1 MKAVILAAGEGTR
14 MRPLTLE
21 KPKPLLEV
29 FGKPLIQYT
38 FEALP
43 DSVDEV
49 IVIVNY
55 KEEKIRAFLGSSFMG
70 KKVTYVVQD
79 ELNGTAG
86 ALWKAKDLLT
96 EKFLVV
102 MSDDMYSRAD
112 IERCLVH
119 DWAMMIYQAHMS
131 EKVGSVTLNAD
142 GTVCEVVEGG
152 AADSTDPLVNTNVF
166 VLQPELFKHP
176 LISKAVGSSEY
187 GLPQTVLSAIPG
199 KVQAVEATFWLS
211 LTEPS
216 DITRAELVL
225 SGHERT

>member
-1 MKAVILAAGEGTR
+1 MKAVILAAGEGVR

-29 FGKPLIQYT
+29 LGKPLIAYT
-38 FEALP
+38 FESLP

-49 IVIVNY
+49 IVIIKY
-55 KEEKIRAFLGSSFMG
+55 KEEMIRAFLGDSFMG
-70 KKVTYVVQD
+70 RKVTYVVQN

-86 ALWKAKDLLT
+86 ALWLAKEFLT

-102 MSDDMYSRAD
+102 MSDDMYSKAD

-119 DWAMMIYQAHMS
+119 DWTMMTYQAHTS
-131 EKVGSVTLNAD
+131 EKVGSVALNAD
-142 GTVCEVVEGG
+142 GTVREVVEGG
-152 AADSTDPLVNTNVF
+152 AEGSTDPLINTNVF
-166 VLQPELFKHP
+166 VLQPELFNHP
-176 LISKAVGSSEY
+176 MIPKSLGSSEF
-187 GLPQTVLSAIPG
+187 GLPQTLLAAVPG

-216 DITRAELVL
+216 DIARAEKVL
-225 SGHERT
+225 SRG